1 MTGPK
6 MLLCLLATMSD
17 AEHLVPELYRE
28 AAEQVRRLAGRAR
41 LTDVRNDLLELSA
54 RFERL
59 GTYADVA
66 ISLGLPEY
74 PHGELLLV
82 AGDRP
87 HHRCAAD
94 QRQSRTPGR

>member
-17 AEHLVPELYRE
+17 AEHLIPELYRE

-74 PHGELLLV
+74 PHGELLPA

-87 HHRCAAD
+87 HHGCAAD
-94 QRQSRTPGR
+94 